1 MTPLTRM
8 RLIFL
13 PLFLVGLYIGARVL
27 IPGLLGII
35 VGLLFVV
42 AGVSWAVMTVRRSR
56 SHDKEPRDASRD
68 EQ

>member
-13 PLFLVGLYIGARVL
+13 PLFLVGLYIAARVL

-35 VGLLFVV
+35 VGLLFVA
-42 AGVSWAVMTVRRSR
+42 AGVLWAVVTVRRSR
-56 SHDKEPRDASRD
+56 IHHKEPRDASRD
-68 EQ
+68 EP